1 MVLNY
6 FNNPTILIIAT
17 IVMIMA
23 LIFHNI
29 VQAWVASRYGDNG
42 PRLAG
47 FMNFDPQQQLEPF
60 GVLFLFLLGFGWP
73 RQISTNSRNYGG
85 RGRKEAL
92 VWYAGPASY
101 LLVAFASFLVALIV
115 LRLGGNPDLVAGFGA
130 AGNAA
135 ILHAVIN
142 LFPVYP
148 LDGAKAALAWGNP
161 EVRRVVQ
168 RIAGFGILGFI
179 VVFMLLQYTGVTGA
193 IINLFRGILFG
204 ILGLIPGL

>member
-1 MVLNY
+1 MILNFY
-6 FNNPTILIIAT
+6 NEPTTLIISA

-29 VQAWVASRYGDNG
+29 AQSWVASRLGDNS
-42 PRLAG
+42 PRFAG

-73 RQISTNSRNYGG
+73 KQINTNSRNYGG
-85 RGRKEAL
+85 RGRQEAL
-92 VWYAGPASY
+92 VWYTGPASY
-101 LLVAFASFLVALIV
+101 LLVAFLCYLAGLLFVQ
-115 LRLGGNPDLVAGFGA
+115 LGGNLELGRAFIATGDIS
-130 AGNAA
+130 

-148 LDGAKAALAWGNP
+148 LDGAKAALAWGNND
-161 EVRRVVQ
+161 VRRLVQ
-168 RIAGFGILGFI
+168 QIASFGILGFI
-179 VVFMLLQYTGVTGA
+179 VVFMLLSFTGVTGA
-193 IINLFRGILFG
+193 IMGLFRNVLLA